1 MLAILDD
8 MKKFARLIKTLD
20 STNKTTIK
28 VQALADYFK
37 VAGDTDKVWTIAILS
52 HRRPPRPVNTTLL
65 REWASEL
72 ANIPLWLFEESYHI
86 VGDLAETIALVV
98 PSTQT
103 STEKSLTRFLKEMIA
118 LKKKPDEEKKAYL
131 YENWKVLDYYE
142 RFVFCKLITG
152 SFRIGV
158 SQKLMTRALA
168 KATDIDEDI
177 LAYKLMGN
185 WNPNKISFQELILE
199 ENESDYLSKPYPF
212 YLAYAIEGDVSDL
225 GDVNDWSAEH
235 KWDGIRSQV
244 ILRNDEIFVWSRGE
258 ELVTDKYPEF
268 GKFVGVIPNGTVIDG
283 EILPFP
289 KEQIG
294 TFNDLQ
300 KRIGRKTVSK
310 NLLKKVPVILKAYD
324 LLEWEGKDIRNTP
337 FIDRRRLLETL
348 FRSVRPPGRL
358 ESARHR
364 RSRGPASEKVASR
377 IRQSAGSETDG
388 ETIKSIASKTAPKQ
402 AKGTKNKDQ
411 PAEMPVSSAVEIPL
425 HLSETIHFNSWEEA
439 AKERERSREVRSE
452 GLMLKRKDSPYLV
465 GRKKGD
471 WWKWKVDPLTI
482 DAVLTYAMRG
492 HGRRSNLFTD
502 YTFALWDEKEDGER
516 ELVTFAK
523 AYSGLTDAEFR
534 KVDNWIK
541 RNTLERFGPVRSV
554 TPHHVFEIAFEG
566 IAPSTRHKSGVA
578 TRFPRIL
585 RWRKDKK
592 IEEANTL
599 SDLKR
604 LIPSLTSE
612 SG

>member
-1 MLAILDD
+1 
-8 MKKFARLIKTLD
+8 MKHFAQLIKALD

-37 VAGDTDKVWTIAILS
+37 IAGDTDKVWTIAILS

-65 REWASEL
+65 RTWASEL
-72 ANIPLWLFEESYHI
+72 SNIPLWLFEESYHI
-86 VGDLAETIALVV
+86 VGDLAETIALVI
-98 PSTQT
+98 PSNPT
-103 STEKSLTRFLKEMIA
+103 STEKSLTQFLEEMIA
-118 LKKKPDEEKKAYL
+118 LKKKPDDEKKSYL
-131 YENWKVLDYYE
+131 YDNWKVLDYYE
-142 RFVFCKLITG
+142 RFVFTKLITG

-168 KATDIDEDI
+168 KATEIDEDI

-185 WNPNKISFQELILE
+185 WNPDQISFQELILE

-212 YLAYAIEGDVSDL
+212 YLAYAIEGAIDDL
-225 GDVNDWSAEH
+225 GDVKDWSAEH

-268 GKFVGVIPNGTVIDG
+268 HKFIGVIPNGTVIDG
-283 EILPFP
+283 EILPYP
-289 KEQIG
+289 KGEIG

-310 NLLKKVPVILKAYD
+310 NLLQKVPVILKAYD
-324 LLEWEGKDIRNTP
+324 LLEWEGEDIRAMA
-337 FIDRRRLLETL
+337 FIERRKLLEQL
-348 FRSVRPPGRL
+348 FRSVTA
-358 ESARHR
+358 SASSAKTRGSSDVASGVPMASEPSLR
-364 RSRGPASEKVASR
+364 RSVNKTAGERVSPR
-377 IRQSAGSETDG
+377 SADTPNAV
-388 ETIKSIASKTAPKQ
+388 KSTSKTSTTFGEDAF
-402 AKGTKNKDQ
+402 D
-411 PAEMPVSSAVEIPL
+411 VPL
-425 HLSETIHFNSWEEA
+425 YISETIHFKSWEEA
-439 AKERERSREVRSE
+439 AKERERSREVHSE

-502 YTFALWDEKEDGER
+502 YTFALWQENEDGEK

-566 IAPSTRHKSGVA
+566 IALSKRHKSGVA

-585 RWRKDKK
+585 RWRQDKK
-592 IEEANTL
+592 IQEANTIQ
-599 SDLKR
+599 DLKDM
-604 LIPSLTSE
+604 IV
-612 SG
+612 

>member
-1 MLAILDD
+1 
-8 MKKFARLIKTLD
+8 MKNFAQLIKTLD

-28 VQALADYFK
+28 VQALTAYFLK
-37 VAGDTDKVWTIAILS
+37 ANDADKVWTIAILS

-65 REWASEL
+65 RTWASEL
-72 ANIPLWLFEESYHI
+72 ANIPLWLFEESYYI
-86 VGDLAETIALVV
+86 VGDLAETIALVI
-98 PSTQT
+98 PAADQS
-103 STEKSLTRFLKEMIA
+103 SDKSLTDFLQEMIA
-118 LKKKPDEEKKAYL
+118 LKKKTDEEKKAYL
-131 YENWKVLDYYE
+131 YENWSVLNYYE
-142 RFVFCKLITG
+142 RFVFTKLITG
-152 SFRIGV
+152 GFRIGV

-168 KATDIDEDI
+168 KATNIEEDI

-185 WNPNKISFQELILE
+185 WDPNTITFQELVLE

-212 YLAYAIEGDVSDL
+212 YLAYAIEGEVSDL
-225 GDVNDWSAEH
+225 GDIQEWSAEH

-244 ILRNDEIFVWSRGE
+244 ILRNNELFVWSRGE

-268 GKFVGVIPNGTVIDG
+268 AKFVDVIPNGTVIDG
-283 EILPFP
+283 EILPYP
-289 KEQIG
+289 NGTIG

-300 KRIGRKTVSK
+300 TRIGRKNVTAA
-310 NLLKKVPVILKAYD
+310 LLKKVPVILKAYD
-324 LLEWEGKDIRNTP
+324 LLEWEGKDVRQLP
-337 FIDRRRLLETL
+337 FIERRKLLENMFNEVT
-348 FRSVRPPGRL
+348 
-358 ESARHR
+358 E
-364 RSRGPASEKVASR
+364 RSRSEVAER
-377 IRQSAGSETDG
+377 IRSD
-388 ETIKSIASKTAPKQ
+388 
-402 AKGTKNKDQ
+402 
-411 PAEMPVSSAVEIPL
+411 IPL
-425 HLSETIHFNSWEEA
+425 HLSKTMHFSSWDEM
-439 AKERERSREVRSE
+439 AKERELSREKFSE

-502 YTFALWDEKEDGER
+502 YTFALWNDNEEGEK

-534 KVDNWIK
+534 KVDAWIK
-541 RNTLERFGPVRSV
+541 KNTLERFGPVRSV

-566 IAPSTRHKSGVA
+566 IALSKRHKSGVA

-585 RWRKDKK
+585 RWRTDKK

-599 SDLKR
+599 DDLKAM
-604 LIPSLTSE
+604 IH
-612 SG
+612 